1 MTTLRI
7 LAKGD
12 YLSEIA
18 DIHGISIAS
27 SSRIVHTVCDA
38 ICRRLHNIKFPTDPA
53 QQRDSKEKFY
63 KICKFPNVLGA
74 IDGTLIPIQGMAGV
88 DDPNYVCR
96 KQFHAIN
103 VQAIADADLRFT
115 NIVVKWPGATHDA
128 FILSNS
134 SMPQIMEDMNGWLL
148 GDSGYPLKK
157 WLMTPL
163 LNPHSEKEI
172 SYNKAHC
179 QTRNTVERAF
189 GVLKARFRCL
199 HKTGGSLQFNP
210 PKSCKMIGACFRLNN
225 KALKEGIPVPDGE
238 NQLQIQHHQHILQ
251 QDQPNEGNRIRA
263 QLIQRF

>member
-18 DIHGISIAS
+18 DIRGISIAS

-38 ICRRLHNIKFPTDPA
+38 ICRRLHNIKFPTDPT

-88 DDPNYVCR
+88 DEPNYVCR

-103 VQAIADADLRFT
+103 VQAIADADL
-115 NIVVKWPGATHDA
+115 
-128 FILSNS
+128 S
-134 SMPQIMEDMNGWLL
+134 
-148 GDSGYPLKK
+148 
-157 WLMTPL
+157 
-163 LNPHSEKEI
+163 
-172 SYNKAHC
+172 
-179 QTRNTVERAF
+179 
-189 GVLKARFRCL
+189 
-199 HKTGGSLQFNP
+199 GGSLQFNP